1 MAEID
6 QFKSTVSIYWW
17 RSGVSNRT

>member
-17 RSGVSNRT
+17 RSGVANGT

>member
-17 RSGVSNRT
+17 RSGVANRT